1 MLKLL
6 KMKAILKTNVG
17 GCLVL
22 QQIKQLEAQVED
34 EYQEKSIA
42 VKVSRISMKASVCL
56 SVCVPGYAC
65 FQIICPSF
73 FSSLYEAIC
82 LCRTQSVYPS
92 LYQIICPSF
101 CARAFVCV
109 SGVL

>member
-42 VKVSRISMKASVCL
+42 VKVSRISMKASVYL
-56 SVCVPGYAC
+56 SVCVPGYASY
-65 FQIICPSF
+65 QNISPSY